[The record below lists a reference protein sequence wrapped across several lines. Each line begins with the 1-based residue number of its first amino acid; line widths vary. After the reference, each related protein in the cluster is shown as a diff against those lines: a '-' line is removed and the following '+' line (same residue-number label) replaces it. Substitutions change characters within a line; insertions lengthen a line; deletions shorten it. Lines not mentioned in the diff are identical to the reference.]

1 MAPVYDVAIVGAG
14 LLGLAAARSLAAQ
27 GRDFVVLEQAAI
39 GHEGA
44 GSKGSCRIFRLGY
57 ADPGYVTAARQAL
70 ERWRELEAQAGR
82 PILAPTPH
90 ITFGP
95 DLPAVQ
101 AAMTAAGAP
110 CELLPADAVA
120 ARFPAI
126 RVGGPALLE
135 TQSAVIAADKALSVL
150 AELAGLT
157 QPPAGLTPAGLTPS
171 AGPAGTGGRLRTG
184 VRVTGIAD
192 DGRQVS
198 LQTSDGTVT
207 ARVAIVAAGPWTAG
221 LLGGRL
227 TVPTTPTLEQVAYL
241 DPAGPAE
248 PAPIFICHGGQ
259 APYGLPVPGSA
270 QYKIGMHQSGPR
282 VSPDSQDQSPDP
294 AMVARLAAVAERYL
308 PGYRPGPARTER
320 CVYDNTADEDFVLDR
335 IGNVVVGCGTSGHGF
350 KFGPLLGEWLAALA
364 GAGPAALAAD
374 GAGPPALGADGA
386 GPWARARFS
395 AARFGAARSG

>member
-39 GHEGA
+39 GHQGA

-70 ERWRELEAQAGR
+70 ARWRELEAQAAR

-101 AAMTAAGAP
+101 AAMTTAGAP

-120 ARFPAI
+120 GRFPAI

-135 TQSAVIAADKALSVL
+135 TQSAVIAADGALTAL

-157 QPPAGLTPAGLTPS
+157 QPPAGLTPS
-171 AGPAGTGGRLRTG
+171 AGPAGTGGQLRTG

-294 AMVARLAAVAERYL
+294 AMVGRLAAVAERYL

-374 GAGPPALGADGA
+374 GAGP
-386 GPWARARFS
+386 WARARFS

>member
-1 MAPVYDVAIVGAG
+1 MAPVYDAAIVGAG

-39 GHEGA
+39 GHDGA

-110 CELLPADAVA
+110 CELLPAEAVA
-120 ARFPAI
+120 ARFPAV

-135 TQSAVIAADKALSVL
+135 TQSAVIAASEALAAL

-157 QPPAGLTPAGLTPS
+157 PLAALAGTGELTPPAGLAG
-171 AGPAGTGGRLRTG
+171 GGGRLRTG

-198 LQTSDGTVT
+198 LQTSDGSVT
-207 ARVAIVAAGPWTAG
+207 AKVAIVAAGPWTAE

-227 TVPTTPTLEQVAYL
+227 TVPTTPTMEQVAYL
-241 DPAGPAE
+241 DPAGPAGS
-248 PAPIFICHGGQ
+248 APIFICHGGQ

-270 QYKIGMHQSGPR
+270 LYKIGMHQSGPR
-282 VSPDSQDQSPDP
+282 VSPDRQDQSPDP

-364 GAGPAALAAD
+364 AAGPAGPAAE
-374 GAGPPALGADGA
+374 GAW
-386 GPWARARFS
+386 PWARARFS

>member
-27 GRDFVVLEQAAI
+27 GRDFVILEQAAI

-95 DLPAVQ
+95 DLPAVR

-120 ARFPAI
+120 GRFPAV

-135 TQSAVIAADKALSVL
+135 TQSAVIAADKALAAL

-157 QPPAGLTPAGLTPS
+157 QSPAGLAGGG
-171 AGPAGTGGRLRTG
+171 GPLRTG

-192 DGRQVS
+192 DGRRVS

-227 TVPTTPTLEQVAYL
+227 TVPATPTLEQVAYL
-241 DPAGPAE
+241 DPAGAAE

-259 APYGLPVPGSA
+259 TPYGLPVPGSA

-282 VSPDSQDQSPDP
+282 VRPDNQDQSPDP
-294 AMVARLAAVAERYL
+294 AMVARLAGVAERYL

-364 GAGPAALAAD
+364 GAGPSALA
-374 GAGPPALGADGA
+374 ADGA